1 MIIPGLGQI
10 YFNRLPSGFYLLFCF
25 IVTFYLS
32 HVGDALLA
40 TMTGHFDFA
49 QTVLKPECLLFMPS
63 IYLFAAFD
71 AYVLI
76 EELNN
81 FLKSSSHASYQGM
94 DGGFV
99 IGQQQYKGW
108 VKK

>member
-1 MIIPGLGQI
+1 
-10 YFNRLPSGFYLLFCF
+10 
-25 IVTFYLS
+25 
-32 HVGDALLA
+32 
-40 TMTGHFDFA
+40 
-49 QTVLKPECLLFMPS
+49 MPS